1 MMDISLR
8 YGLSH
13 PIRLTIPI
21 SIILFIIPF
30 YNNQNEYNIVI
41 FPVFYTISF
50 FFILLNIPSIIEN
63 CDVKPIYYEDL
74 IKDRFEYINTYQI
87 IQNLFLS
94 ILLSGLF
101 YNTVIYNEII
111 HKNYVDIFAII
122 GGNISLFSS
131 IQSVFN
137 RMFNRF
143 FLTISTPTLKSKNN
157 NEDDIEIIV
166 L

>member
-1 MMDISLR
+1 MDISFR
-8 YGLSH
+8 YSISN
-13 PIRLTIPI
+13 PIRCTIPI
-21 SIILFIIPF
+21 SIALFIIPF
-30 YNNQNEYNIVI
+30 FNYKDEFNILI
-41 FPVFYTISF
+41 FPLFYTISF
-50 FFILLNIPSIIEN
+50 FFILLNIPSVIEN
-63 CDVKPIYYEDL
+63 CDTKPIYYEDL

-143 FLTISTPTLKSKNN
+143 FLTISTPTLKSKKDD
-157 NEDDIEIIV
+157 DDIDIIV

>member
-1 MMDISLR
+1 MIDISLR

-30 YNNQNEYNIVI
+30 YNNQNEYNIII

>member
-8 YGLSH
+8 YGLTH

-21 SIILFIIPF
+21 SIILFVIPF
-30 YNNQNEYNIVI
+30 YNNKNEYNIVI
-41 FPVFYTISF
+41 FSVFYTISF

-143 FLTISTPTLKSKNN
+143 FLTISTPTLKSKKDD
-157 NEDDIEIIV
+157 DDIDIIV

>member
-1 MMDISLR
+1 MRQSHLR
-8 YGLSH
+8 L
-13 PIRLTIPI
+13 RKDRK
-21 SIILFIIPF
+21 
-30 YNNQNEYNIVI
+30 
-41 FPVFYTISF
+41 
-50 FFILLNIPSIIEN
+50 IPSMSYEKNNLHLIPHESFLL
-63 CDVKPIYYEDL
+63 VFLQRPKPAEAEWRCKSL
-74 IKDRFEYINTYQI
+74 TYQI

-143 FLTISTPTLKSKNN
+143 FLTISTPTLKSKKDD
-157 NEDDIEIIV
+157 DDIDIIV